1 MKTSYPKRTVFP
13 MRLSEFQVKQV
24 CQKILL
30 GLKAKQLIQLKK
42 PAQEVLAKMQEIFIK
57 DLKVEDDINREA
69 EKILAQYEA
78 QMGDK
83 IDRQK
88 MFQMIKK
95 QLVKDKGV
103 IL

>member
-1 MKTSYPKRTVFP
+1 
-13 MRLSEFQVKQV
+13 MRLSEFQVKYL
-24 CQKILL
+24 CQKVLL
-30 GLKAKQLIQLKK
+30 DLKNKKLISLKK
-42 PAQEVLAKMQEIFIK
+42 PEMEVLSKMQEIFIQ
-57 DLKVEDDINREA
+57 DLKVEDSINREA

-95 QLVKDKGV
+95 QLIKDKGA
-103 IL
+103 II

>member
-1 MKTSYPKRTVFP
+1 

-24 CQKILL
+24 CQKLL
-30 GLKAKQLIQLKK
+30 HGLRAKQLLELKK
-42 PAQEVLAKMQEIFIK
+42 PEADVLAKMAEIFIK

-69 EKILAQYEA
+69 EKILAQYES

-83 IDRQK
+83 IDRNK

-95 QLVKDKGV
+95 QLVKDKNV
-103 IL
+103 II

>member
-1 MKTSYPKRTVFP
+1 

-24 CQKILL
+24 CQKIVL
-30 GLKAKQLIQLKK
+30 GLKAKQLIHFKK
-42 PAQEVLAKMQEIFIK
+42 SEGEVLAKMQEIFIK

-83 IDRQK
+83 VDRQK

-95 QLVKDKGV
+95 QLVKEKGV
-103 IL
+103 VI

>member
-1 MKTSYPKRTVFP
+1 
-13 MRLSEFQVKQV
+13 MRLSEFQVKV
-24 CQKILL
+24 LCQKVLVA
-30 GLKAKQLIQLKK
+30 LKSKKLIQFKK
-42 PAQEVLAKMQEIFIK
+42 PEMEVLARMQEIFIK
-57 DLKVEDDINREA
+57 DLKVEDQINQEA

-95 QLVKDKGV
+95 QLIKDKGV
-103 IL
+103 IV

>member
-1 MKTSYPKRTVFP
+1 

-24 CQKILL
+24 CQKLLL
-30 GLKAKQLIQLKK
+30 GLRAKQLVELKK
-42 PAQEVLAKMQEIFIK
+42 PEREILAKMAEMFIK

-69 EKILAQYEA
+69 EKILTQYET

-88 MFQMIKK
+88 MFRMFKK
-95 QLVKDKGV
+95 QLVKDKNV
-103 IL
+103 II

>member
-1 MKTSYPKRTVFP
+1 
-13 MRLSEFQVKQV
+13 MRLKEFQVKQL
-24 CQKILL
+24 CQKVLVTL
-30 GLKAKQLIQLKK
+30 RSKQLIKEK
-42 PAQEVLAKMQEIFIK
+42 SSEPEILAKMEEIAIK
-57 DLKVEDDINREA
+57 DLKVEDQINQEA
-69 EKILAQYEA
+69 EKILAQYEK

-103 IL
+103 II

>member
-1 MKTSYPKRTVFP
+1 
-13 MRLSEFQVKQV
+13 MRLSEFQVKLL
-24 CQKILL
+24 CQKVLV
-30 GLKAKQLIQLKK
+30 GLKGKKLIQFKK
-42 PAQEVLAKMQEIFIK
+42 PEGEVLTKMQEIFIK
-57 DLKVEDDINREA
+57 DLKVEDAINKEA

-95 QLVKDKGV
+95 QLIKDKGV
-103 IL
+103 IV

>member
-1 MKTSYPKRTVFP
+1 
-13 MRLSEFQVKQV
+13 MRLSEFQVKLI
-24 CQKILL
+24 CQKVILA
-30 GLKAKQLIQLKK
+30 LKAKHLVSFKK
-42 PAQEVLAKMQEIFIK
+42 PEQDVLNKMVEIFIK

-103 IL
+103 VI

>member
-1 MKTSYPKRTVFP
+1 
-13 MRLSEFQVKQV
+13 MRLKEFQVKQL
-24 CQKILL
+24 CQKVLVTL
-30 GLKAKQLIQLKK
+30 RSKQLIKEK
-42 PAQEVLAKMQEIFIK
+42 SSEPEILAKMEQIAIK
-57 DLKVEDDINREA
+57 DLKVEDEINLEA
-69 EKILAQYEA
+69 EKILAQYER

-103 IL
+103 VI

>member
-1 MKTSYPKRTVFP
+1 
-13 MRLSEFQVKQV
+13 MRLSEFQVKV
-24 CQKILL
+24 LCQKVLVA
-30 GLKAKQLIQLKK
+30 LKSKKLIQFKK
-42 PAQEVLAKMQEIFIK
+42 PEIEVLARMQEIFIK
-57 DLKVEDDINREA
+57 DLKVEDQINQEA

-95 QLVKDKGV
+95 QLIKDKGV
-103 IL
+103 IV

>member
-1 MKTSYPKRTVFP
+1 

>member
-1 MKTSYPKRTVFP
+1 

-24 CQKILL
+24 CQKIML

-42 PAQEVLAKMQEIFIK
+42 PEQEVLAKMQEIFIK

-95 QLVKDKGV
+95 QLVKDKGA